1 MFCFLKV
8 KWFFCFSWNK
18 LTWFGKQLFTC
29 LLYLH
34 SSVTWQKIKKDDY
47 MQTQVVSH
55 YIFLKSYE
63 KKTETDTVPSGKS
76 CTDTE
81 HLRYWASEHFSTQ
94 LKQFW
99 TPGTFKYFTCE
110 SRSKNK
116 KDKVTTSKETCKRES
131 ELRIKEKLKSSMS
144 TVFKLNSTYK
154 DRKDT

>member
-1 MFCFLKV
+1 M
-8 KWFFCFSWNK
+8 
-18 LTWFGKQLFTC
+18 TWFGKQLFTC

-34 SSVTWQKIKKDDY
+34 SSVTWQKIKKDNY

-55 YIFLKSYE
+55 YIYLKIYLKNCVTLYIFKKLR
-63 KKTETDTVPSGKS
+63 KKTETDRVRSGKS

>member
-1 MFCFLKV
+1 M
-8 KWFFCFSWNK
+8 
-18 LTWFGKQLFTC
+18 TWFGKQLFTC

-34 SSVTWQKIKKDDY
+34 SSVTWQKIKKDNY

-55 YIFLKSYE
+55 YIYLKIYLKNCVTLYIFKKLR
-63 KKTETDTVPSGKS
+63 KKTETDRVRSGKS

-81 HLRYWASEHFSTQ
+81 HLRYWVSEHFSTQ

-99 TPGTFKYFTCE
+99 SPGTFKYFTCE